1 MQELIEIIE
10 RLENRI
16 EVLEKL
22 IDLKELVIP
31 VDGKLVVDNRP
42 TEPTGQNGRIFYD
55 TTTDE
60 LKAYVNGAWVVL
72 A

>member
-1 MQELIEIIE
+1 MEDLVKIIE
-10 RLENRI
+10 LLDNRI
-16 EVLEKL
+16 EVLERL
-22 IDLKELVIP
+22 VELKELVIP
-31 VDGKLVVDNRP
+31 SDGKFVVDNRP
-42 TEPTGQNGRIFYD
+42 TEPTGQSGRIFYD